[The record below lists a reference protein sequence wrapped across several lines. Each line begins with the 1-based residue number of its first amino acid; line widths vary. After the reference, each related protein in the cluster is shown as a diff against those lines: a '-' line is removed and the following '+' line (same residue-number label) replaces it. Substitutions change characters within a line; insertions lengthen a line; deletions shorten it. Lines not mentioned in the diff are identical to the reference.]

1 MKDINK
7 VSAKDA
13 NDLID
18 SLLENKNYFIISIIN
33 KNNNSFNEYV
43 LLISIISI
51 FILYLFLID
60 NYLLIIN

>member
-7 VSAKDA
+7 VSVKDA

-18 SLLENKNYFIISIIN
+18 SLLENKNYCIISIIN
-33 KNNNSFNEYV
+33 KSNNSFNDYV
-43 LLISIISI
+43 LIISIKSI

>member
-18 SLLENKNYFIISIIN
+18 SLLENKNYCIISIIN

-51 FILYLFLID
+51 FILSLFLID